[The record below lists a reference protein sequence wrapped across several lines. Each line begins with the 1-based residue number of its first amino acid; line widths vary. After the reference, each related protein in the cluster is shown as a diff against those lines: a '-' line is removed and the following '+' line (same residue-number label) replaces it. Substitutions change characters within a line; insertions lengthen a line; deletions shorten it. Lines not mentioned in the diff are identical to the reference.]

1 MKTMKPSSMDD
12 RVTAAYIGQEIDSGV
27 LLYNKFATK
36 RMWFPEI
43 SPKRQKF

>member
-1 MKTMKPSSMDD
+1 MKSSSMDD
-12 RVTAAYIGQEIDSGV
+12 RVNAAYVGQENDSGV

-43 SPKRQKF
+43 SPKRRKF